1 VAEVSVLND
10 VIGPVMRGPSSSHTA
25 GAYRIA
31 RLACGLAGGRPKDVV
46 VTFDPD
52 GSYAAT
58 YRPLGVDF
66 AFAAGCLGWEMTDA
80 RYKEAVR
87 AAAKAGLR
95 IRFAVERHERAGHPT
110 AMRVRMD
117 GAPGGALDLRAK
129 SVGGGIVEIVRL
141 NGRPIA
147 IDGRSW
153 SLVAE
158 CQRGR
163 SEKVRRAIGRLT
175 RGRTT
180 AAESRAGGVVQS
192 EFDAPPAEDLG
203 RRVSEIPGVT
213 AVRTVGPVL
222 YPQPGRSG
230 IRSAAALV
238 ALAARERLSLGA
250 AALLAE
256 SRLLGLAESALTAEM
271 SARYAVMR
279 AAVAAGLD
287 DRNVAMPLT
296 GPCASRIM
304 EAERRGGLPVGGL
317 LTRAAIRAMA
327 AMHSSN
333 SKGIV
338 CAAPTGGSAGVLAG
352 VLVTLETEK
361 GVELPALAQ
370 ALFAAGGVGQVIA
383 ARATFAAEI
392 AGCQVEIG
400 AAGAMAAAAA
410 VEAAGGTARQ
420 AVDAAAVALQN
431 TMGSVCD
438 PVGGGCEVP
447 CHTRNAAAAVNA
459 FVCADLVMGGYE
471 NPVPLD
477 ETVDASFAVGRA
489 LPRELRCTALGGLA
503 VAPSALAL
511 VKAKEGRRS

>member
-1 VAEVSVLND
+1 MSVLND

-46 VTFDPD
+46 ATFDPD

-58 YRPLGVDF
+58 YKPLGVDA

-80 RYKEAVR
+80 RYGEAVR
-87 AAAKAGLR
+87 AAGRAGLQ
-95 IRFAVERHERAGHPT
+95 IRFAVEPLEHADHPN
-110 AMRVRMD
+110 AMLVRMD
-117 GAPGGALDLRAK
+117 GAPGGTLEIMAK
-129 SVGGGIVEIVRL
+129 SVGGGIVEVGRL
-141 NGRPIA
+141 DGRRVA
-147 IDGRSW
+147 IDGRCW
-153 SLVAE
+153 TIVAE
-158 CQRGR
+158 CRRAR
-163 SEKVRRAIGRLT
+163 SKKVRAAIERLAQ
-175 RGRTT
+175 GRTT
-180 AAESRAGGVVQS
+180 AADSRAGGAVQAD
-192 EFDAPPAEDLG
+192 FDSPPAADLA

-213 AVRTVGPVL
+213 AVRTVAPVL

-230 IRSAAALV
+230 IGSAAALL
-238 ALAARERLSLGA
+238 ALAERDRLSLGA
-250 AALLAE
+250 AARRAE
-256 SRLLGLAESALTAEM
+256 SRLLGLAESTLTAEM

-279 AAVAAGLD
+279 AAVAAGLE
-287 DRNVAMPLT
+287 DRDVDMPLT
-296 GPCASRIM
+296 GPSASRIM
-304 EAERRGGLPVGGL
+304 RTERRGGLLLGGL
-317 LTRAAIRAMA
+317 LTRAAARAMA
-327 AMHSSN
+327 AMHTSN

-352 VLVTLETEK
+352 VLVTLETDK
-361 GVELPALAQ
+361 NVELPVLAR

-383 ARATFAAEI
+383 ARATFAAET

-400 AAGAMAAAAA
+400 AAGAMAAAAV
-410 VEAAGGTARQ
+410 VEVAGGTARQ
-420 AVDAAAVALQN
+420 AIDAAAVALQN

-438 PVGGGCEVP
+438 PVGGGCEIP

-477 ETVDASFAVGRA
+477 DTVDASFAVGRA

-503 VAPSALAL
+503 ITPSALAL
-511 VKAKEGRRS
+511 VKAKERRRR

>member
-1 VAEVSVLND
+1 MAEVSVLND

-31 RLACGLAGGRPKDVV
+31 RLACGLAGGRPKDVF

-58 YRPLGVDF
+58 YRPLGVDL

-80 RYKEAVR
+80 RYKEALR
-87 AAAKAGLR
+87 AAGRAGLR
-95 IRFAVERHERAGHPT
+95 IRFAVERLEHAGHPN
-110 AMRVRMD
+110 AMRVRMG
-117 GAPGGALDLRAK
+117 GAPGGVLELRAK
-129 SVGGGIVEIVRL
+129 SVGGGIVEIDRL
-141 NGRPIA
+141 NGRPVSV
-147 IDGRSW
+147 DGRSW

-158 CQRGR
+158 CRRGR
-163 SEKVRRAIGRLT
+163 SAEVRGAVERLA

-180 AAESRAGGVVQS
+180 SAESRTGGAVQAD
-192 EFDAPPAEDLG
+192 FDSPPLPDLA
-203 RRVSEIPGVT
+203 RQVSEIPGVT
-213 AVRTVGPVL
+213 VVRAVAPVL
-222 YPQPGRSG
+222 YPQPGRGG
-230 IRSAAALV
+230 IRSAASLV
-238 ALAARERLSLGA
+238 ALAERERLSLGA
-250 AALLAE
+250 AARRAE
-256 SRLLGLAESALTAEM
+256 SRLLGLPESALTAEM

-279 AAVAAGLD
+279 ASVAGGLD

-296 GPCASRIM
+296 APCASRIM
-304 EAERRGGLPVGGL
+304 EAERRGELPLGGL
-317 LTRAAIRAMA
+317 LTRAAARAMA
-327 AMHSSN
+327 GMHTSN
-333 SKGIV
+333 SKGVV

-361 GVELPALAQ
+361 NVELPVLAR

-383 ARATFAAEI
+383 ARATFAAET

-400 AAGAMAAAAA
+400 AAGAMAAAAV
-410 VEAAGGTARQ
+410 VEASGGTPRQ

-438 PVGGGCEVP
+438 PVGGGCEIP
-447 CHTRNAAAAVNA
+447 CQTRNAAAAVNA

-511 VKAKEGRRS
+511 VKAKERRRS